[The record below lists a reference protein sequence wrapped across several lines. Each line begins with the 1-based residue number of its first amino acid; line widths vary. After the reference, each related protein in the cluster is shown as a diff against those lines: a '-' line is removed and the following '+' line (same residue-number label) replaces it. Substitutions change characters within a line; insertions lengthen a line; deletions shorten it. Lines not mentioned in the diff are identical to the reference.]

1 MKQSFTPDFK
11 IEQFE
16 SIHEL
21 QSVLSKRSPNS
32 VFDGKRS
39 SHNDDF
45 SFTGTRSY
53 EEAERLMLTGWS
65 EYVEEI
71 KRSSLELK
79 TANSSTDYIQ
89 RKMPRNAVVGYA
101 PHIPNSILGL
111 PESMITTDN
120 SPKKCKVISIF
131 YVPCACGGTSSETYK
146 KAGIKLLAL
155 INKLELAGYR
165 VNLRAAFKSSIED
178 EEGVCGT
185 VVIKNWR
192 QPLDLSLVSFAL
204 AHASFQRRIGF
215 NWLETLP
222 ELRERGWRFGYGCT
236 IEVHDSDYERCKTI
250 YKDNGV
256 LEKNE
261 FYISLQLI
269 ENCDF
274 DIKEVAKRCGMADVI
289 SL

>member
-1 MKQSFTPDFK
+1 MKQSFTPNFK

-16 SIHEL
+16 SLHEL
-21 QSVLSKRSPNS
+21 QAVLSKRSPNS
-32 VFDGKRS
+32 VFGSTRDSHRS
-39 SHNDDF
+39 GSGF
-45 SFTGTRSY
+45 AGTHSY
-53 EEAERLMLTGWS
+53 EEAESLMLTGWS

-71 KRSSLELK
+71 KRSDLGLK
-79 TANSSTDYIQ
+79 TANSSTNYIQ
-89 RKMPRNAVVGYA
+89 RKMPRNAVVGYT

-120 SPKKCKVISIF
+120 APKKCKTISIF
-131 YVPCACGGTSSETYK
+131 YVPCSCGSTSSETYR
-146 KAGIKLLAL
+146 KAGIKLLSL

-165 VNLRAAFKSSIED
+165 VNLRAAFKSSVED
-178 EEGVCGT
+178 DEKVCGT

-222 ELRERGWRFGYGCT
+222 ELRERGWRNGYGCT
-236 IEVHDSDYERCKTI
+236 IEVWYSDYERCKKI
-250 YKDNGV
+250 YEENGV

-261 FYISLQLI
+261 FYVSLELI
-269 ENCDF
+269 KDCNF
-274 DIKEVAKRCGMADVI
+274 DIKEVAKRCGIADVI
-289 SL
+289 SI